1 MSKVG
6 RNDPCPCGSGNKF
19 KKCCALKPAA
29 PVVAEPL
36 DAKETNRTNLNTQL
50 ARYAPEVSLDDVTAK
65 IREALA
71 QTKPPTPVQVIE
83 TLFNDDNLSLR
94 NKKQADRLFKAFMS
108 VWNDIAT
115 SEKSSQQNKQ

>member
-19 KKCCALKPAA
+19 KKCCALKPTA
-29 PVVAEPL
+29 PIEATPVDQTEV
-36 DAKETNRTNLNTQL
+36 NRTNLGTQL
-50 ARYAPEVSLDDVTAK
+50 VRYAPEVSLDDVTAK
-65 IREALA
+65 FREALA
-71 QTKPPTPVQVIE
+71 EAKPPTPVQVIE

-115 SEKSSQQNKQ
+115 SAKNNPQ